1 MLGMLFFI
9 GMKLWQ
15 HQGSWQRMLLQMHE
29 GWQSPANVWA
39 MAALLLVP
47 LNWLLEALKWQVLAR
62 RVSGAGLE
70 RCLQAV
76 LAGLCLGMVTP
87 RSLGDYAGRLLV
99 HGGEEK
105 VRMVGAVL
113 LNRMVQSLSTFA
125 GGIAGLL
132 ILIWYLGFWQSGV
145 LAMLLLP
152 GVVGIVAIV
161 LLTGAGSGNFISW
174 LQQRFGDKLIRW
186 IEVIKEYSPV
196 DLFWV
201 NSWALLRYGVFS
213 LQFLF
218 LLWWAG
224 LEGPFIILGAAI
236 AATFLLKTLVPAFN
250 FLSDLGVRE
259 FSALLVFSLLEMPHA
274 EIIAA
279 SLLLWIMNI
288 CLPALAGL
296 TIVLQLRPKNIT
308 S

>member
-1 MLGMLFFI
+1 
-9 GMKLWQ
+9 MKLWQ
-15 HQGSWQRMLLQMHE
+15 HESSWQRTLVQLHE
-29 GWQSPANVWA
+29 GWQSPANLWA
-39 MAALLLVP
+39 IAALLLVP

-62 RVSGAGLE
+62 RVNSAGLA

-99 HGGEEK
+99 NGGEEK

-113 LNRMVQSLSTFA
+113 LNRMLQSLSTFS
-125 GGIAGLL
+125 GGIAGVL
-132 ILIWYLGFWQSGV
+132 ILIWYLGLWQSEV

-152 GVVGIVAIV
+152 GIVGVVAI
-161 LLTGAGSGNFISW
+161 LPLTGAGSTQLIVW
-174 LQQRFGDKLIRW
+174 LQQRLGDKLISW
-186 IEVIKEYSPV
+186 IAVIKEYSPAE
-196 DLFWV
+196 LLWV
-201 NSWALLRYGVFS
+201 NSWALLRYAVFS

-224 LEGPFIILGAAI
+224 LEGPVVILGAAI

-279 SLLLWIMNI
+279 SLLLWIINI
-288 CLPALAGL
+288 CLPSLAGL
-296 TIVLQLRPKNIT
+296 TIVLQIKLKNIAA
-308 S
+308 